1 MKKTFDSEKNI
12 NTKKV
17 IDNTKSIN
25 TKKTVD
31 SAKSINTKK
40 AIDNGES
47 VRINKLLSDAGV
59 CSRREGDRLIEA
71 GRITINGRVAV
82 LGDRVSFDDEIKV
95 DGKLIGREEEQIILA
110 FNKPVGIE
118 CTADRKNPDN
128 IIDYINYPKRI
139 YPIGRLDKNSQGLI
153 LMTNDGSIVNG
164 ILKASSYHEKEY
176 HVWTDKPLTGEF
188 LEAMSSGVEILD
200 TVTRPCE
207 VKKIDNH
214 CFSIILTQ
222 GLNRQIRRM
231 CSALG
236 FNVVKLKR
244 IRIMNVLLG
253 DLKQGRY
260 RSVEGDERKI
270 LLEQVE
276 NNLKK

>member
-118 CTADRKNPDN
+118 CTADRKKPDN
-128 IIDYINYPKRI
+128 IIDYIN
-139 YPIGRLDKNSQGLI
+139 
-153 LMTNDGSIVNG
+153 
-164 ILKASSYHEKEY
+164 
-176 HVWTDKPLTGEF
+176 
-188 LEAMSSGVEILD
+188 
-200 TVTRPCE
+200 
-207 VKKIDNH
+207 
-214 CFSIILTQ
+214 
-222 GLNRQIRRM
+222 
-231 CSALG
+231 
-236 FNVVKLKR
+236 
-244 IRIMNVLLG
+244 
-253 DLKQGRY
+253 
-260 RSVEGDERKI
+260 
-270 LLEQVE
+270 
-276 NNLKK
+276 